1 MRTFESE
8 GRVRAVPEHR
18 VTELMLEMLELKPT
32 DKLMEIGTG
41 SGTQTKMWE
50 QYAGEVHTIELHPI
64 ETCDYLGKSTYIH
77 AGNGLKGLPEIAP
90 FDAIVATC
98 GVKDIPSAW
107 GDQLKEGGRIVVP
120 IGYPDLQRVTLFKKL
135 RGVLE
140 AVRVGCYARF
150 SLAEDS

>member
-77 AGNGLKGLPEIAP
+77 AGNGLKGLPEIDHSMRLWRHAELKTVP
-90 FDAIVATC
+90 AHGEISLKKAVA
-98 GVKDIPSAW
+98 
-107 GDQLKEGGRIVVP
+107 
-120 IGYPDLQRVTLFKKL
+120 
-135 RGVLE
+135 
-140 AVRVGCYARF
+140 
-150 SLAEDS
+150 SLYL